1 MFIPPK
7 NFFTDLFCDSDLSKI
22 LRERKITKQAMVNM
36 KILKDITSVVVL
48 AVYGDNVDIMLL
60 YSDKININR

>member
-7 NFFTDLFCDSDLSKI
+7 NFCTDLFCDSDLSKI
-22 LRERKITKQAMVNM
+22 LRERKITKKAMVNM
-36 KILKDITSVVVL
+36 KILKDITSVAVL

-60 YSDKININR
+60 YLVN

>member
-7 NFFTDLFCDSDLSKI
+7 NFCTDLFCDSDLSKI

>member
-7 NFFTDLFCDSDLSKI
+7 NFCIDLFCDSDLSKI